1 MRIQTSIWSS
11 KYKSKTKYQNSSPKN
26 VLNLS
31 INNNIG
37 KEFVRE
43 RKCLKDAYVSLN
55 SRNDS
60 IMQSDKLPEY
70 EDLNKSAILDMYN
83 SSQDAKLIA
92 STNKEP
98 EDYLSLTRDD
108 TSPDLLKQRN
118 PFVKRVSDLTTSPS
132 VLSNGNCRKRGRNL
146 MRIRRT
152 IIDENAIIESKYFSK
167 DNKECDVLDS
177 ENKEIKVDLKNTK
190 DNTIPDINTNV
201 HDISQ
206 EQLERTLSIT
216 DIVQNANSVENI
228 NDVFLSNQNDCLTN
242 TYRNVPEKSIS
253 NDRIDNVSSTT
264 HITDKSYITDNCLV
278 SSSSNMDASI
288 TNYENVNSLQ
298 NNLSKWSNTEN
309 DDQTFSHK
317 LNTFKKQ
324 SSVNRVNSDIYI
336 YIYIN

>member
-26 VLNLS
+26 VLNSS
-31 INNNIG
+31 INIE

-60 IMQSDKLPEY
+60 IVQSDRLPEY

-83 SSQDAKLIA
+83 SSQDAELIT
-92 STNKEP
+92 STNKES

-108 TSPDLLKQRN
+108 SSPDLLKQRN
-118 PFVKRVSDLTTSPS
+118 PFIKRVSDLTTSPS

-167 DNKECDVLDS
+167 DNKECDVLES
-177 ENKEIKVDLKNTK
+177 ENKEIEVDLKNTK
-190 DNTIPDINTNV
+190 DNTIPDINTNI
-201 HDISQ
+201 HHISQ

-216 DIVQNANSVENI
+216 DIVQNANSVEN

-242 TYRNVPEKSIS
+242 TYRNVPEKSIP
-253 NDRIDNVSSTT
+253 NDKIDNISSIT
-264 HITDKSYITDNCLV
+264 HMTDKSYITDNYLV
-278 SSSSNMDASI
+278 LSSSNMEASDI

-309 DDQTFSHK
+309 DQTFSHK
-317 LNTFKKQ
+317 LDTFKKQ
-324 SSVNRVNSDIYI
+324 SSANRVNSDVYI
-336 YIYIN
+336 M

>member
-11 KYKSKTKYQNSSPKN
+11 KYKLKTKYQNSSPKN
-26 VLNLS
+26 VLNSS
-31 INNNIG
+31 INIG

-55 SRNDS
+55 SHNDS
-60 IMQSDKLPEY
+60 IMQNNRLPEY

-92 STNKEP
+92 NTNE
-98 EDYLSLTRDD
+98 ESEGYLNLTRDN

-118 PFVKRVSDLTTSPS
+118 PFIKRVSDLTTSPS

-167 DNKECDVLDS
+167 DNKECNVLES
-177 ENKEIKVDLKNTK
+177 ENKEIEVDSKDTK

-216 DIVQNANSVENI
+216 DIVQNANSMENI
-228 NDVFLSNQNDCLTN
+228 NDAFLSSQNDCLTD

-253 NDRIDNVSSTT
+253 NNRIENISLIT
-264 HITDKSYITDNCLV
+264 HMTDKSYITDNYLV
-278 SSSSNMDASI
+278 SSSSNMGI
-288 TNYENVNSLQ
+288 VY
-298 NNLSKWSNTEN
+298 KIIY
-309 DDQTFSHK
+309 
-317 LNTFKKQ
+317 LNGQIQKMIKPFP
-324 SSVNRVNSDIYI
+324 
-336 YIYIN
+336 IN